1 MYIIIPLCSFY
12 GGLELNGLPGDN
24 VSYNG
29 LPGDNV
35 SYNGL
40 PGDNVS
46 YNGLPGDN
54 VGCLGKGG
62 RGGEHCLSSYLYV
75 PSMMD
80 WS

>member
-35 SYNGL
+35 
-40 PGDNVS
+40 
-46 YNGLPGDN
+46 
-54 VGCLGKGG
+54 GCLGKGG
-62 RGGEHCLSSYLYV
+62 RGGEQCLSSYLYV

-80 WS
+80 WRWVAGGQCGLPGDSVS